1 MEQLLNILENL
12 KPGVDFKTAT
22 DFVDNGILDSIEIM
36 ELADEIMD
44 EFDIELTPVD
54 IVPENFTSLEALYQ
68 MIQRKQ
74 DED

>member
-54 IVPENFTSLEALYQ
+54 IVPENFTSLETLYQ